1 MKQVFPFYLFCAGFV
16 DGICRGFGWD
26 GFSVWD
32 PCQQWLG
39 EVPGVLWTG
48 CGVCPPAPDSQAV
61 WHSTT
66 IQGTSPVSDAVPG

>member
-1 MKQVFPFYLFCAGFV
+1 MFCAGCA
-16 DGICRGFGWD
+16 DGICRGSGRD
-26 GFSVWD
+26 RVGVCD

-48 CGVCPPAPDSQAV
+48 CGVCPPAPGSQAV

-66 IQGTSPVSDAVPG
+66 IQGTYPVSDAVPG